1 MLTFRQVEYLVRVA
15 ALGSIAAACSELRIS
30 QSSILAAISLAE
42 DAAGARVFNKRKGQ
56 GVTVTPAGQKFLVSA
71 RRFLSAGTEFYASLN
86 EMAQAREHTIRI
98 GCFSPLSA
106 LVMPPVIKR
115 IFPEGGNADFALF
128 EGDQTELRNWLEA
141 GMLDAVVTYDI
152 GENFRG
158 GITPICKVPAHALL
172 HSDDP
177 LAKKKAVKLEEL
189 SNRPFVLLDLPETRS
204 YLMALFDLLARRPVV
219 ALRTRSYET
228 IRAAVS
234 NNMGFSILNLKP
246 SAEASPDGRE
256 LRRLP
261 ILDKLKQPTLIV
273 VDPYGPNKPAYLKRF
288 IFALYHY
295 MNELGE
301 ENFAV
306 CLPAHKGKLGYPTPK
321 F

>member
-1 MLTFRQVEYLVRVA
+1 MMTFRQVEYLVRVA

-30 QSSILAAISLAE
+30 QSSILAAIALAE
-42 DAAGARVFNKRKGQ
+42 EATGVRVFNKKKGH

-71 RRFLSAGTEFYASLN
+71 RRFLSAGSEFYSSLD
-86 EMAQAREHTIRI
+86 EMARAKDHTMRI

-115 IFPEGGNADFALF
+115 LFPEGGNSDVSLF
-128 EGDQTELRNWLEA
+128 EGDQTELRNWLES

-152 GENFRG
+152 GENFEG
-158 GITPICKVPAHALL
+158 GVTPICKVPAHALL
-172 HSDDP
+172 HSEDP

-189 SNRPFVLLDLPETRS
+189 ANRPFVLLDLPETRT
-204 YLMALFDLLARRPVV
+204 YLMALFDLLAQRPVI

-234 NNMGFSILNLKP
+234 NGLGFSILNFKP

-261 ILDKLKQPTLIV
+261 IIDKLKQPTLIV
-273 VDPYGPNKPAYLKRF
+273 VDPYGSNKPAYLKRF
-288 IFALYHY
+288 ISTLQQYIT
-295 MNELGE
+295 ELGE
-301 ENFAV
+301 ENYAV
-306 CLPAHKGKLGYPTPK
+306 CLPAHKGKLGYARL
-321 F
+321 